1 MNKLSRCLCLLG
13 LGLLAAMTLLPG
25 GARAATTLSITSN
38 YGIGLN
44 TVAVRDATTNKPLQ
58 ICNFVLQPTTP
69 CVIKNVTTGDA
80 ISVVATPKAGFVI
93 SGGTGACGG
102 ITASAYQFPASG
114 AAVTCG
120 IFAGSPMKVTANGPG
135 VLNVVTPAGAH
146 CSIAQPSTNQSCT
159 LAVQPGKLTLTIG
172 VTSSGVAIN
181 GGTGLCTNAT
191 AAPFVIDVPAK
202 GPYACG
208 IKSTPSSPTP
218 DNGWWWTKYN
228 PPIHFDTG
236 IRYGLQVD
244 PTTHALYGIAS
255 TFRDDGT
262 PVWYVIN
269 ATADAQNQAFQGTAS
284 EFSNLSGSDKA
295 GAPRLQTI
303 VADVKL
309 TFAFKSLGTLVWTP
323 RTGGPAVTNTIE
335 RFPISTT
342 VQNPPALAPVP
353 GLYNPTQNPSGPG
366 FFLEM
371 QGPSTPHGY
380 IGLYTYTGK
389 GQATW
394 SFTPITGQTVTPF
407 PSKAGQ
413 KGWQLSSQMLS
424 YSGGAPITSKPK
436 QPGTVMAAKIV
447 ATMGPVNNAVKL
459 GTGKQ
464 MPLSP
469 NTGWGLSTSPYWL
482 QIVNSWPATIK
493 TPYVTFYPAAGTP
506 NFSYVNKATGQL
518 ATFTPFT
525 SILLANI
532 ANGALLA
539 PSNAVN
545 GVLYISD
552 AGLKAGVLTP
562 PKTNTCTAVSPR
574 NNAAPS
580 AVSASDCNRFT
591 RWQPLELGGDY
602 DVTYINLLSLAL
614 AFNQG
619 SVSHGTTTPKQFQDL
634 RTALCKLSDGK
645 AVIPPLKAASE
656 CSKPTIIRVIGPAS
670 ATPATD
676 TVLADYP
683 TFEAYIAS
691 AINKAGTPVT
701 PINISNSYSAAKPQA
716 GKTVCTL
723 NGGAAFKT

>member
-1 MNKLSRCLCLLG
+1 M
-13 LGLLAAMTLLPG
+13 
-25 GARAATTLSITSN
+25 
-38 YGIGLN
+38 
-44 TVAVRDATTNKPLQ
+44 
-58 ICNFVLQPTTP
+58 
-69 CVIKNVTTGDA
+69 
-80 ISVVATPKAGFVI
+80 
-93 SGGTGACGG
+93 
-102 ITASAYQFPASG
+102 
-114 AAVTCG
+114 
-120 IFAGSPMKVTANGPG
+120 
-135 VLNVVTPAGAH
+135 LNVVTPAGAH

-284 EFSNLSGSDKA
+284 EFSNLSGSHKA

-309 TFAFKSLGTLVWTP
+309 TFAFKKPCTLVWTP
-323 RTGGPAVTNTIE
+323 RTGGPVVTNTIE

-371 QGPSTPHGY
+371 QVGSTPHGY

-436 QPGTVMAAKIV
+436 QPGTVMAANRRHHGPGEQCGEACDRQADALV
-447 ATMGPVNNAVKL
+447 AQYGMGAL
-459 GTGKQ
+459 DQ
-464 MPLSP
+464 PL
-469 NTGWGLSTSPYWL
+469 L
-482 QIVNSWPATIK
+482 
-493 TPYVTFYPAAGTP
+493 AADRQ
-506 NFSYVNKATGQL
+506 QL
-518 ATFTPFT
+518 ARNDQDALCDLLPCCRDSQFFLCEQDDRATRHLHALHLHPARQHRQWRSPGAVDGCERRSVHFGQGSPGWRLTAPTP
-525 SILLANI
+525 
-532 ANGALLA
+532 
-539 PSNAVN
+539 
-545 GVLYISD
+545 
-552 AGLKAGVLTP
+552 K
-562 PKTNTCTAVSPR
+562 TCTAVSPR

-580 AVSASDCNRFT
+580 AVSASDCNLVT

-602 DVTYINLLSLAL
+602 DVTYINLLSLAFS
-614 AFNQG
+614 FNQG

-634 RTALCKLSDGK
+634 RPALCNLSDGK
-645 AVIPPLKAASE
+645 AVVPPLKAASE

-670 ATPATD
+670 ATPATH
-676 TVLADYP
+676 TCSRTTRP
-683 TFEAYIAS
+683 S
-691 AINKAGTPVT
+691 R
-701 PINISNSYSAAKPQA
+701 PISQA
-716 GKTVCTL
+716 RSIRP
-723 NGGAAFKT
+723 ARP